1 MPFPPSLRFS
11 DLNTL
16 SSADLAKLTDLQA
29 ASLDEAWSSETL
41 TSMIQ
46 TQSAFGLGVFDGE
59 ACVGFTVYLPCVDD
73 CELLSIATAA
83 ALRGKG
89 LAKHMLGEGESSARA
104 SGFDRILL
112 EVADDNLAARALYEQ
127 HGFSEDGRRKG
138 YYTRANAPARD
149 AILMSKPI
157 K

>member
-11 DLNTL
+11 ELKTL
-16 SSADLAKLTDLQA
+16 SAAELSKLANLQA
-29 ASLDEAWSSETL
+29 ESLDEAWSSETL

-46 TQSAFGLGVFDGE
+46 YRSAFGLCVFDGE
-59 ACVGFTVYLPCVDD
+59 NCVGFAVYLPCVDD
-73 CELLSIATAA
+73 CELLSIATAL

-89 LAKHMLGEGESSARA
+89 LAKHMLDKGEKTARA
-104 SGFDRILL
+104 AGFDRILL

-138 YYTRANAPARD
+138 YYTRVDTPARD

>member
-16 SSADLAKLTDLQA
+16 SGADLTKLADLQA
-29 ASLDEAWSSETL
+29 ASLEEAWSLQTL

-59 ACVGFTVYLPCVDD
+59 ACVGLTVYLPCVDD
-73 CELLSIATAA
+73 CELLSIATAPV
-83 ALRGKG
+83 LRGKG
-89 LAKHMLGEGESSARA
+89 LAKHMLDEGEKAA
-104 SGFDRILL
+104 QGSGFDRILL
-112 EVADDNLAARALYEQ
+112 EVADDNLAARALYQ
-127 HGFSEDGRRKG
+127 HHGFSEDGRRKG
-138 YYTRANAPARD
+138 YYTRADSPARD